1 MGSSEIKKD
10 LQDFQTAV
18 KKLSDGISRA
28 GSLWS
33 DAKFSELSSSVGRV
47 ATQSKDLMVSGDKCC
62 SSIDRFNKIAAEK
75 Y

>member
-18 KKLSDGISRA
+18 KKLSDGIGRA

-33 DAKFSELSSSVGRV
+33 DAKFSELSSSVGMV

-62 SSIDRFNKIAAEK
+62 SSIDRFDMIAAEK